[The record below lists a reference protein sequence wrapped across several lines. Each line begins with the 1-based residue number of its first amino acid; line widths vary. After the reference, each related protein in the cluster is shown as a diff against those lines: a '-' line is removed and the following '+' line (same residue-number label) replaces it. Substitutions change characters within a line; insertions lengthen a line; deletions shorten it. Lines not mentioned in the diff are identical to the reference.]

1 METLYEQI
9 LHLIG
14 GGSVGAIITYLFTL
28 KSRVKR
34 ERAEAEILTVK
45 SEHDRTDLQ
54 EDQFEFLQNKL
65 DKYIRDYHELEET
78 FRNKMHQLRDSID
91 NVAKENSLVISE
103 KCNEIAA
110 LKSEITYLKG
120 IRCYNFTCD
129 KRIKVNP
136 DKTE

>member
-14 GGSVGAIITYLFTL
+14 GGSVGAIITYLFTF
-28 KSRVKR
+28 KSKVKR
-34 ERAEAEILTVK
+34 EKAEAEILTVK

-78 FRNKMHQLRDSID
+78 FRNKMRQLRDSID

>member
-14 GGSVGAIITYLFTL
+14 GGSIGAIITYLFTL
-28 KSRVKR
+28 KSKVKR
-34 ERAEAEILTVK
+34 EKAEAEILTVK

-78 FRNKMHQLRDSID
+78 FRNKMRQLRDSID

>member
-28 KSRVKR
+28 KSKVKR
-34 ERAEAEILTVK
+34 EKAEAEILTVK

-78 FRNKMHQLRDSID
+78 FRNKMRQLRDSID